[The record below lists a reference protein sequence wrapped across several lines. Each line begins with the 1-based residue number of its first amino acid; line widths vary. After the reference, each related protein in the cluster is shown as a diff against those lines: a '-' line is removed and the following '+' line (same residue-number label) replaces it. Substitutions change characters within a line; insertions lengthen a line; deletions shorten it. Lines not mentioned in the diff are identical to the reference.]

1 MTDVTNPI
9 PYLCLLNTDVQSFL
23 RYFHQSVDLRCR
35 FSNYIGPTRIRNA
48 AFQIDTHIDFYQIT
62 VFQRLFT
69 RESMTNFII
78 YTDTSRIFIPFKAN
92 LRSNSAMT
100 LDIVSDKYLNIPTCD
115 SWFYKI
121 TQIFMYIC

>member
-1 MTDVTNPI
+1 
-9 PYLCLLNTDVQSFL
+9 
-23 RYFHQSVDLRCR
+23 
-35 FSNYIGPTRIRNA
+35 
-48 AFQIDTHIDFYQIT
+48 
-62 VFQRLFT
+62 
-69 RESMTNFII
+69 MTNFII

-121 TQIFMYIC
+121 TQILCTSANKAPDSAIISISRADFKVIIFSSPFTNPLILT